1 MSFGIDIAHD
11 LVPIAPAAHYLI
23 GGVRTDLSGATS
35 VEGLYACGEV
45 ASSGVHGANRLA
57 SNSLLESV
65 VFARRAAEAAL
76 RLRAEAPPPRAS
88 AVVED
93 PSGARPASRLR
104 PARAAVLA
112 DRLRDAMWDGAG
124 LVRDARGLGA
134 ARDLAGAI
142 RVECDTDASPAAAG
156 LRARALTAD
165 LICTSALAR
174 EESRG
179 SHLRDDFP
187 DSGDEWLGI
196 WVTDRNRGLRFDS
209 NARTHQH

>member
-1 MSFGIDIAHD
+1 M
-11 LVPIAPAAHYLI
+11 
-23 GGVRTDLSGATS
+23 
-35 VEGLYACGEV
+35 
-45 ASSGVHGANRLA
+45 
-57 SNSLLESV
+57 
-65 VFARRAAEAAL
+65 
-76 RLRAEAPPPRAS
+76 
-88 AVVED
+88 
-93 PSGARPASRLR
+93 
-104 PARAAVLA
+104 LA
-112 DRLRDAMWDGAG
+112 DRLRDAMWEGAG

-142 RVECDTDASPAAAG
+142 RVECHTDASPAAAG